1 MKNKTKHYKMSA
13 SEWLFAVLKYIFL
26 ILWAMTT
33 FVPLQI
39 LGRDPAQQSGFAHVP
54 GF

>member
-1 MKNKTKHYKMSA
+1 MKNKTTHYKMSA

-33 FVPLQI
+33 FVPLLWVLI
-39 LGRDPAQQSGFAHVP
+39 NAF
-54 GF
+54 